1 MMATPKSENT
11 MDRQQERDRLLL
23 AILPHVTFDGWTDA
37 AFRAGAI
44 DCGQE
49 TVAVQRFF
57 PGGVRDVIAHFSD
70 WADRQMVA
78 GLIDQGDD
86 LRLRE
91 RVARAVRLRLEA
103 LTPHRE
109 AVRRTMSVLY
119 LPMNGP
125 LAIRSLYKTVDAMW
139 YAVGDR
145 SADFNFYSK
154 RALLAAVVSATTL
167 YWLDDETDGGEAS
180 WAFLDRRIADVM
192 KIPGMTKRLG
202 RLVDRLPDPLRFVR
216 AIRGRG
222 VA

>member
-1 MMATPKSENT
+1 

-78 GLIDQGDD
+78 GMIDQGDD

-109 AVRRTMSVLY
+109 AVRRTLSVLY

-125 LAIRSLYKTVDAMW
+125 LAMRSLYKTVDAMW